1 MGQYTD
7 KINRISED
15 FQKIADYERVNCLL
29 GKNGCLVLVYN
40 HGGYKV
46 TTQDRPGEYNMHE
59 LEPYSELYIESI
71 DEDYLALKQ
80 RYGSDSPPL
89 FTRVY
94 DKWQQ
99 IKARLKR
106 SR

>member
-15 FQKIADYERVNCLL
+15 FKKIEDYERVNCIL
-29 GKNGCLVLVYN
+29 GQNGCLVIIYE
-40 HGGYKV
+40 HGGYRI
-46 TTQDRPGEYNMHE
+46 TTQDRPGEYNMHV
-59 LEPYSELYIESI
+59 LEPNSELDVPSH
-71 DEDYLALKQ
+71 DEDYLALK
-80 RYGSDSPPL
+80 RKYGSEQRPL

>member
-1 MGQYTD
+1 
-7 KINRISED
+7 
-15 FQKIADYERVNCLL
+15 
-29 GKNGCLVLVYN
+29 
-40 HGGYKV
+40 
-46 TTQDRPGEYNMHE
+46 MHE

>member
-15 FQKIADYERVNCLL
+15 FKKIEDYENVSALL
-29 GKNGCLVLVYN
+29 GQNGCLVLIYN
-40 HGGYKV
+40 HSGYRV
-46 TTQDRPGEYNMHE
+46 TTRDTPGEYNMHQ
-59 LEPYSELYIESI
+59 LEPHSELYVESI

-80 RYGSDSPPL
+80 KYGSDSPPL
-89 FTRVY
+89 FTIVY

-99 IKARLKR
+99 IKARLKG

>member
-15 FQKIADYERVNCLL
+15 FQRIEDYERVNCILAQ
-29 GKNGCLVLVYN
+29 NGCLVIIYE
-40 HGGYKV
+40 HGGYRV

-59 LEPYSELYIESI
+59 LEPNSELIVPSF
-71 DEDYLALKQ
+71 DEDYLELK
-80 RYGSDSPPL
+80 RKYGSEQRPY

>member
-15 FQKIADYERVNCLL
+15 FTKIEDYENVSALL
-29 GKNGCLVLVYN
+29 GQNGCLVLIYN
-40 HGGYKV
+40 HGGYRV
-46 TTQDRPGEYNMHE
+46 TTRDTPGEYNMHQ
-59 LEPYSELYIESI
+59 LEPHSELYVESI

-80 RYGSDSPPL
+80 KYGSDSPPL
-89 FTRVY
+89 FTIVY

-99 IKARLKR
+99 IKARLKG